1 MTESKPIEV
10 VDWFGKWLDNGFS
23 RELIEPSP
31 EWIARQKEIQDEE
44 DKPKPPTEIEL
55 VQGDV
60 AFLAETVAIS
70 LENTENVAVDV
81 SYVMGDSVILAETVS
96 MLLDELELV
105 KAELATLKGGQ
116 PS

>member
-44 DKPKPPTEIEL
+44 NKPKPPTPIESLAQDVEVVAEMVSTVLLDSEITKEDFL
-55 VQGDV
+55 V
-60 AFLAETVAIS
+60 LAET
-70 LENTENVAVDV
+70 L
-81 SYVMGDSVILAETVS
+81 S
-96 MLLDELELV
+96 MIMVELEDVRTSMPLPGEV
-105 KAELATLKGGQ
+105 
-116 PS
+116 